1 MGYDANAL
9 YLWALDQEMPTG
21 AFVRRQENDFRPKV
35 IVKYKMNTGHEK
47 RIGPYPVDSYFSE
60 TKTVFQFHGCYFH
73 GHECVLTKS
82 IRNKKLLET
91 KHQKCQR
98 TKETTDYIK
107 QLGYQVIVI
116 WECNYKE
123 LKKEC
128 SNLRT
133 IIDDSLP
140 SFFKKHKGTVTENQ
154 ILQAIYDGSLFRMV
168 EIDITTP
175 EKCEDDW

>member
-1 MGYDANAL
+1 
-9 YLWALDQEMPTG
+9 
-21 AFVRRQENDFRPKV
+21 
-35 IVKYKMNTGHEK
+35 MNTGHEK
-47 RIGPYPVDSYFSE
+47 RIGPYPVDGYCSE

-91 KHQKCQR
+91 KHQKFQR

-107 QLGYQVIVI
+107 QLGYQVIEI

-140 SFFKKHKGTVTENQ
+140 SFLKNIKGLSQKIKFFKTSMTDPCLEWWKLTSLRQRNVRMIGNGICLHTS
-154 ILQAIYDGSLFRMV
+154 ILKKWRRYFAL
-168 EIDITTP
+168 
-175 EKCEDDW
+175 